1 MLLIAARLTSVLSGT
16 MFAYILIKIAK
27 RLFQG
32 ITKYFSICL
41 GIFLPQ
47 LIFLSSYVNND
58 VIALLGTA
66 IIVLSWIRWL
76 EEGANFKSALLMA
89 IGIIICSLSYYFSYG
104 YILMSMV
111 FILLYFRKKNPEG
124 KYDRK
129 KMVKYASFI
138 AITVLVFISFFFIRN
153 LILTGSFW
161 GYQSFVNQSDGPKYT
176 VASVRIPLWY
186 MIFKT
191 RWLKYT
197 AASFICVLSYMT
209 LFTKIWVYQFYYILL
224 ILGCIGV
231 GIKTIFQRKAM
242 EKYELLYI
250 CFPFCLVIPII
261 LTLVFSYHVS
271 YQPQGRYLYGMFIP
285 LNIVITFGID
295 AIIEY
300 SVLLWKKIQKN
311 LKLEKIQMMMKY
323 IVFWG
328 MMVTIFYITFIVANQ
343 LLIENMMK

>member
-1 MLLIAARLTSVLSGT
+1 VLLTAARLTSVLSGT
-16 MFAYILIKIAK
+16 MFAYILIKIEK

-66 IIVLSWIRWL
+66 VITLSWIRWL
-76 EEGANFKSALLMA
+76 EEGASFKNALLMV

-111 FILLYFRKKNPEG
+111 FILLYFRKKKPEG
-124 KYDRK
+124 KYDVK
-129 KMVKYASFI
+129 KMLKYASFI
-138 AITVLVFISFFFIRN
+138 AITVLIFISFFFIRN
-153 LILTGSFW
+153 LVLTGSLW
-161 GYQSFVNQSDGPKYT
+161 GYHSFVNQSDGPKYT
-176 VASVRIPLWY
+176 VASVHIPLWY
-186 MIFKT
+186 MVFQT

-209 LFTKIWVYQFYYILL
+209 LFTKIWIYQFYYILL

-231 GIKTIFQRKAM
+231 GIKTILQREIMK
-242 EKYELLYI
+242 KYELLYI
-250 CFPFCLVIPII
+250 CFPFCLVIPVI
-261 LTLVFSYHVS
+261 LTLAFSYYVS

-285 LNIVITFGID
+285 LNIIITFGID
-295 AIIEY
+295 AMIEY
-300 SVLLWKKIQKN
+300 SFVLWKKIQKN
-311 LKLEKIQMMMKY
+311 VNLEKIQMIIKK
-323 IVFWG
+323 IVLLG
-328 MMVTIFYITFIVANQ
+328 MIATIFYITFIVANQ